1 MISADKQRSAPFRGE
16 RLHLGAGTLLFL
28 ALMFGGGGAEA
39 PLLNGLLDAGGALLF
54 CATVASHFTGRR
66 LPSVAC
72 APLVLLVA
80 ILALIAAQLVP
91 LPPSW
96 WDSLPGR
103 EAAVAAYRATGTNVA
118 AHPLSLD
125 PEATRRFATALL
137 LPAGL
142 LFATLHVP
150 SSGRVVLLWIIVV
163 GALISVVLAAMQ
175 LAFGL
180 PEGLFP
186 YGSPGGAVSTGLF
199 ANPNHQAQLMLAA
212 LVGSGLLILV
222 RSLRRVGRRG
232 PAFDLTWLLF
242 PIFIAG
248 AVLTQSRAGIILLV
262 PAGLAAVL
270 IAVGGKG
277 IGRIFGGSF
286 VALTA
291 LALIALTIP
300 GGLGRAMDLQMEL
313 SAGGRISN
321 FPDILFTLQQFW
333 PWGAGFGTFVPV
345 FKANENLDLMS
356 QAYLNHAH
364 NDLLE
369 LLIEGGF
376 PIAVLVAGGFVAA
389 AVRLWR
395 LLRSEHSADLPVALA
410 GFTIVAIAMV
420 HSLVDYPLRMH
431 AIASVAAVAL
441 GFFLSPTAR
450 RPERQGDRK
459 AADPGLMPKV
469 AWTVVPL
476 IGLLLGIETIR
487 MGLGQSAVRAEDG
500 ALAAS
505 VRPENGWGLALLAE
519 SQLDKGHASEA
530 AGTARAAIE
539 RTPLAVVA
547 LRTLG
552 RAQEKLE
559 GPGAGDQAWRAASL
573 LGWRDR
579 QVQVWAAL
587 RALSE
592 GQADIFAMRADAL
605 MRIGDPDE
613 LMTRFIRQAVVQPAI
628 RQAFVAR
635 LAFDPPWRVRFFQAE
650 TPPSGAALQGVVT
663 VLKDLGRTQTPPSRQ
678 ELRDAIQ
685 GLIAAGR
692 YSDAIALDRRF
703 VRRSPDPDSLL
714 DDGGFELRSSDY
726 QAHATPFDWTIDPR
740 SAEVAWSEGQRRIA
754 VFATGSPDPAVRRFL
769 ALPAGRYRLQFA
781 IRGPPDA
788 GSSLRFAA
796 VCTTAGGIVGSS
808 PQSALPS
815 EDWQTAAFD
824 FDIPAGCGL
833 LELDLRRLR
842 PGSADALIDD
852 VRLERL

>member
-1 MISADKQRSAPFRGE
+1 MVSDDYPRSAPFRGE
-16 RLHLGAGTLLFL
+16 WLLLGAAALLLL

-39 PLLNGLLDAGGALLF
+39 PLLNGLLEAGGALLL
-54 CATVASHFTGRR
+54 CATIARHFTGRP
-66 LPSVAC
+66 LPSAAWV
-72 APLVLLVA
+72 PVVFLVA
-80 ILALIAAQLVP
+80 TLIIIAAQLVP
-91 LPPSW
+91 LPLSW
-96 WDSLPGR
+96 WGRLPGR
-103 EAAVAAYRATGTNVA
+103 DAAVAAYQATGKTVGG
-118 AHPLSLD
+118 HPLSLD
-125 PEATRRFATALL
+125 PEATRRFATAIL
-137 LPAGL
+137 LPAAL
-142 LFATLHVP
+142 LLATLRA
-150 SSGRVVLLWIIVV
+150 SSDGRVVLLWIIVV
-163 GALISVVLAAMQ
+163 GALISVVLAATQ

-186 YGSPGGAVSTGLF
+186 YGSPGAAVPTGLF
-199 ANPNHQAQLMLAA
+199 ANPNHQAQLILGA
-212 LVGSGLLILV
+212 LVAAGLLIRL
-222 RSLRRVGRRG
+222 RG
-232 PAFDLTWLLF
+232 PARDRRRRPRLDLAWLLIPVF
-242 PIFIAG
+242 VAG
-248 AVLTQSRAGIILLV
+248 AVMTQSRAGIILLV
-262 PAGLAAVL
+262 PASLASVLTAVSAKGLP
-270 IAVGGKG
+270 
-277 IGRIFGGSF
+277 RIFAMLL
-286 VALTA
+286 VALAT
-291 LALIALTIP
+291 LALMVLAIP
-300 GGLGRAMDLQMEL
+300 GGLGRAMDLQIEL
-313 SAGGRISN
+313 SAGGRITN
-321 FPDILFTLQQFW
+321 FPDVIFTLQQFW
-333 PWGAGFGTFVPV
+333 PWGSGFGTFVPV

-369 LLIEGGF
+369 LLIEGGL
-376 PIAVLVAGGFVAA
+376 PIAALVAGGFVAA

-395 LLRSEHSADLPVALA
+395 LLRSGDSADLPAALA
-410 GFTIVAIAMV
+410 GFTIVAIAIA

-441 GFFLSPTAR
+441 GFFVSPTAR
-450 RPERQGDRK
+450 RPERQGRLK
-459 AADPGLMPKV
+459 PADPGLMPKV
-469 AWTVVPL
+469 AWTVLPL
-476 IGLLLGIETIR
+476 IGLLLGIQTVR

-505 VRPENGWGLALLAE
+505 VRPQNGWGLALLAE
-519 SQLDKGHASEA
+519 RQLDTGHASEA
-530 AGTARAAIE
+530 ARTARAAIE
-539 RTPLAVVA
+539 RTPLAIVA

-552 RAQEKLE
+552 RAEEKLE
-559 GPGAGDQAWRAASL
+559 GSGAGDQAWRAASL

-613 LMTRFIRQAVVQPAI
+613 LMTRFIRQAVVQPTI

-635 LAFDPPWRVRFFQAE
+635 LTFEPPWRVRFFQAE
-650 TPPSGAALQGVVT
+650 RPPSGAALQGVVT
-663 VLKDLGRTQTPPSRQ
+663 VLRDLGRTQTPPSRQ

-685 GLIAAGR
+685 GLITDGR
-692 YSDAIALDRRF
+692 YSEAIALDRRF

-769 ALPAGRYRLQFA
+769 ALPAGHYRLQFA

-796 VCTTAGGIVGSS
+796 VCTAAGGMVGSS

-824 FDIPAGCGL
+824 FDVPARCGL

-842 PGSADALIDD
+842 TGSADALIDD